1 MASAERCPA
10 FGHHS
15 AALLPNTRDTAE
27 IMRSIWNGTI
37 SFGLVSIP
45 VKLYAAV
52 DSQRVGFKLLCKPC
66 MTPVRYE
73 RYCDGCEDKIDW
85 NDTVKAIDLGS
96 GNYLPFSREELDAI
110 KPEKTD
116 RIEIEEIIDG
126 EKIDPIQY
134 NKPYFCAP
142 SSARERSYHLFKRVL
157 EDANK
162 VAVGRF
168 VMREK
173 EYVCAIRP
181 FKSGLLLS
189 TLHYAYEVRDIDSID
204 ALADAPELKKDEVE
218 LAERLVDQL
227 YEEEFDINQF
237 KDRFADQLR
246 TMIDSKEKI
255 TIETTESEAP
265 VFDESSLMEA
275 LKASLN

>member
-1 MASAERCPA
+1 
-10 FGHHS
+10 
-15 AALLPNTRDTAE
+15 
-27 IMRSIWNGTI
+27 MRSIWNGSI

-45 VKLYAAV
+45 IKLYAAV
-52 DSQRVGFKLLCKPC
+52 DAQRVGFKLLCKPC

-96 GNYLPFSREELDAI
+96 GNYLPFSREELDTI

-157 EDANK
+157 EDSGK

-181 FKSGLLLS
+181 FNSGLLLS
-189 TLHYAYEVRDIDSID
+189 TLHYAYEIRDIDTLE
-204 ALADAPELKKDEVE
+204 ALSDAPELKADEVK

-227 YEEEFDINQF
+227 YEKDFDINQF
-237 KDRFADQLR
+237 KDRFAEQLR

-255 TIETTESEAP
+255 TIEKSEDDTP